1 MNNSA
6 DPTTGLVTRHS
17 LAKWLDEMQDV
28 LKGITDLTEEADRH
42 RTAAEATQ
50 REIAELRVEAARIQD
65 ECGKLGGEL
74 SRLRAEVEHHRS
86 IAESGQR
93 ETQELRESVAALQLE
108 NDRLRGEQAEA
119 GETAAKLLGEMKELV
134 NQVAHK
140 FQGSPR
146 TSPFAR
152 EPKSP
157 HA

>member
-1 MNNSA
+1 MNDATES
-6 DPTTGLVTRHS
+6 TSGLATRHS
-17 LAKWLDEMQDV
+17 LGKWVDDMQEV
-28 LKGITDLTEEADRH
+28 VKEVANLLAESARH
-42 RTAAEATQ
+42 RALAESTQ
-50 REIAELRVEAARIQD
+50 RELGELRDDAA
-65 ECGKLGGEL
+65 KLGGEAA
-74 SRLRAEVEHHRS
+74 RLRAELGKLQAEVEQYRRL
-86 IAESGQR
+86 AETAQGER
-93 ETQELRESVAALQLE
+93 EDLRQAVTALEAE

-157 HA
+157 QS